1 MRNLF
6 VILVLLNSGITL
18 PAQQPAELRFVRQG
32 TKRMIFDADQS
43 IILVQ
48 LNPAK
53 IVGAAS
59 MHPINHFAASAST
72 VNWQNNQLHVQSAEQ
87 SETAV
92 WMGGFNPFATYTLNI
107 DSTKGKGELG
117 FLHTAPQAEEQV
129 CISIRFSS
137 NQITDVRLQVKRKS
151 TILVDQS
158 IRTVQQ
164 LPKQIGKSQLLVQ
177 WFGSGLTV
185 YSQANGLPEPIGQS
199 DIGNVIEMR
208 SSRRFQLM
216 QTHVYTKLNNA
227 SVHIQKADM
236 AFTTGVGQADIR
248 AITYENG
255 EPYLDKGRLWYTVSI
270 RGRALPHH
278 VQGVFSMNPSVFDLK
293 MEGIILFDRN
303 DGLLRNEIASH
314 IFYDRR
320 HGLWRGITT
329 GFSAYAKPAEEKKQL
344 LAVESKTDPRF
355 GFSVM
360 QAVPFGMVGDIEDPH
375 ILFDEHE
382 KKWRILTCENNQ
394 GYKAILL
401 ESDQWNSGY
410 TKIAGPVTPN
420 STGTSIQ
427 QIGDSLYCFSG
438 SADRKIYIY
447 SYPELAP
454 RGILQMDLPP
464 WDSASGTRVW
474 PNIVQLPKGYATRY
488 VALMMDRHNYPGIS
502 GPNWTYGALYLYH
515 ANELQPLKE

>member
-1 MRNLF
+1 MRNLLF
-6 VILVLLNSGITL
+6 ILVLLHSFITL
-18 PAQQPAELRFVRQG
+18 PAQQPAELKFVRQG

-43 IILVQ
+43 IILAQ

-59 MHPINHFAASAST
+59 MHPVIQFAASSSN
-72 VNWQNNQLHVQSAEQ
+72 VKWQNNQLRIQSADP
-87 SETAV
+87 SETAI
-92 WMGGFNPFATYTLNI
+92 WMGGFNPFATYTLDI
-107 DSTKGKGELG
+107 DSTKGSGELG
-117 FLHTAPQAEEQV
+117 FMHTEPRAEERV
-129 CISIRFSS
+129 CITIRFSS
-137 NQITDVRLQVKRKS
+137 NQITDVRLQVKREA

-158 IRTVQQ
+158 IKSVSN
-164 LPKQIGKSQLLVQ
+164 LPKKIGKSQLLVQ

-185 YSQANGLPEPIGQS
+185 YWKENGLPVPIGQS
-199 DIGNVIEMR
+199 DIGDFIEMR
-208 SSRRFQLM
+208 SVGRFQAM
-216 QTHVYTKLNNA
+216 QTHVYTKLDKSSVYFSNA
-227 SVHIQKADM
+227 EA
-236 AFTTGVGQADIR
+236 ALTTGVGQADIR

-255 EPYLDKGRLWYTVSI
+255 EPYLDKGRLWYTMSV

-278 VQGVFSMNPSVFDLK
+278 TQGVFSMHPSVFDLK
-293 MEGIILFDRN
+293 LEGIILFDRN

-320 HGLWRGITT
+320 HQLWRGITT

-344 LAVESKTDPRF
+344 LVVESRTDPRF

-360 QAVPFGMVGDIEDPH
+360 QAAPFGMVGDIEDPH

-410 TKIAGPVTPN
+410 KKIAGPVTQN

-454 RGILQMDLPP
+454 RGVLQMDLPP
-464 WDSASGTRVW
+464 WDSTSGTRVW

-488 VALMMDRHNYPGIS
+488 VALMMDRYNYPGIS

-515 ANELQPLKE
+515 ANDLEPVKK